1 MTDADH
7 PPAGTAPQGRI
18 PTHLPADPPVAGV
31 SAAAYRAALRHSARV
46 RMLKRVIP
54 LAALA
59 AVVVVALVG
68 ILDPLRSIGGLS
80 LGPVSLSGSKI
91 TMDAPRLSGFRDG
104 TQPYEVTAA
113 SATQDVKN
121 PSIVELNSITGH
133 VQLDGGGKAQINAA
147 SGVYD
152 SQSEHLK
159 LSGDVRVRT
168 DSGYDVKLSSAAVDF
183 KSGRV
188 VSDEPVVVKISAGTI
203 SADRLD
209 ISDNGKHIVFEG
221 QVRTVLDG
229 GEPQR

>member
-1 MTDADH
+1 M
-7 PPAGTAPQGRI
+7 
-18 PTHLPADPPVAGV
+18 PADGEPAAPEPQRPAPGDLPIAGV
-31 SAAAYRAALRHSARV
+31 SPAAYRAALRHSARV
-46 RMLKRVIP
+46 RTLKRLIP

-59 AVVVVALVG
+59 AVVVVALIGV
-68 ILDPLRSIGGLS
+68 LEPLRSIGGLS

-91 TMDAPRLSGFRDG
+91 TMDAPRLSGFREG

-121 PSIVELNSITGH
+121 PSIVELNDITGQ
-133 VQLDGGGKAQINAA
+133 VQLDGGGKARINAA

-159 LSGDVRVRT
+159 LTGDVRVRT
-168 DSGYDVKLSSAAVDF
+168 DSGYDVQLSSASVDF
-183 KSGRV
+183 KGGRV
-188 VSDEPVVVKISAGTI
+188 VSDEPVVVTITQGTI

-221 QVRTVLDG
+221 RVHTVLDG
-229 GEPQR
+229 VEDVQR